1 MRALGLSG
9 VPAQVPVVGAG
20 GALVLCARKLAV
32 VEERAL
38 DADGV
43 GVRCLGC
50 RVAFAPVGAAVD
62 RIVCI
67 LCETTLKRTI
77 V

>member
-1 MRALGLSG
+1 M
-9 VPAQVPVVGAG
+9 PVVGAG

-43 GVRCLGC
+43 GVGCLGC
-50 RVAFAPVGAAVD
+50 RVAFAPVWTAVD
-62 RIVCI
+62 MIVCI
-67 LCETTLKRTI
+67 FYETTLKSTI
-77 V
+77 ICGT